1 MADTAFTNATQILE
15 PFKGVK
21 KVTLEE
27 YFTSG
32 HRTCQGCESALVM
45 KLMVKAAG
53 PRTIVLG
60 STGCMYVAN
69 TTYYTTPWVV
79 PWMHTQL
86 GSSGSAALGTAAGLK
101 ALMKKGKMKSEPIN
115 VIAFCGD
122 GGGADMGLGAISATL
137 THKEYNSLILM
148 YDNESYANTD
158 IQLSGSTPY
167 GANTTFSPP
176 GSVKRIIHTRWK
188 KNTAGMLAAGHPEC
202 RYVATVDASYAVE
215 MMNKV
220 RKALTIGGPTF
231 IHSLDPCPKGWDY
244 DPMLSHELGELAVET
259 GVFPLYEVEDGV
271 VRHYGK
277 TKAIVEGRPRKPV
290 REYLLKQGRF
300 AHFTEEDLDYF
311 QSKVDEMWDKWE
323 IPGVIPFWKERPGQL
338 AVRRPQQR
346 CPTPTTRRGHDPSL
360 PTTRDAGSGHP
371 GRRTA
376 RVPPAAHAWEP
387 TKPIEFVIPAGT
399 GGGADQMARLIA
411 GIVEKHKLSPRPIIV
426 VNKSG
431 GAGAEGFLHVKGKK
445 GDAHTMI
452 ITLSNLFTT
461 PLHTGVPFNWKDL
474 SPIAR
479 MALDEFILWVN
490 AETPYKTAKEYLAAV
505 KERSGGDRMKMAG
518 TGSAQEDQIL
528 TIQLEQALGVK
539 FTYVPFKGGGE
550 VCVNLVGKHVDST
563 VNNPIECASHWK
575 AGRVRPLAVF
585 DTARIAVAG
594 VEGHPDREGSGGRGH
609 QLPDAARH
617 LRPPRHAQGRGG
629 LVPGPAEEGLRHA
642 GVQGLP
648 EPGRAQAG
656 LGNRS
661 RAVKWLGQAEQLHRD
676 LMTKGGLLKK

>member
-1 MADTAFTNATQILE
+1 MAEVFANITQTLE
-15 PFKGVK
+15 PFRGVK

-101 ALMKKGKMKSEPIN
+101 ALMHKGKMKSEPIN

-122 GGGADMGLGAISATL
+122 GGGADMGLNGISATL
-137 THKEYNSLILM
+137 THKDYNCLILM

-176 GSVKRIIHTRWK
+176 GSVHRLIHKRWK

-202 RYVATVDASYAVE
+202 RYVATVCASYAVE

-300 AHFTEEDLDYF
+300 AHFTEEDLEYF
-311 QSKVDEMWDKWE
+311 QSKVDEMWNKWE
-323 IPGVIPFWKERPGQL
+323 IPGVIPFWKE
-338 AVRRPQQR
+338 
-346 CPTPTTRRGHDPSL
+346 
-360 PTTRDAGSGHP
+360 
-371 GRRTA
+371 
-376 RVPPAAHAWEP
+376 
-387 TKPIEFVIPAGT
+387 
-399 GGGADQMARLIA
+399 
-411 GIVEKHKLSPRPIIV
+411 
-426 VNKSG
+426 
-431 GAGAEGFLHVKGKK
+431 GK
-445 GDAHTMI
+445 
-452 ITLSNLFTT
+452 
-461 PLHTGVPFNWKDL
+461 
-474 SPIAR
+474 
-479 MALDEFILWVN
+479 
-490 AETPYKTAKEYLAAV
+490 AK
-505 KERSGGDRMKMAG
+505 
-518 TGSAQEDQIL
+518 
-528 TIQLEQALGVK
+528 
-539 FTYVPFKGGGE
+539 
-550 VCVNLVGKHVDST
+550 
-563 VNNPIECASHWK
+563 
-575 AGRVRPLAVF
+575 
-585 DTARIAVAG
+585 
-594 VEGHPDREGSGGRGH
+594 
-609 QLPDAARH
+609 
-617 LRPPRHAQGRGG
+617 
-629 LVPGPAEEGLRHA
+629 
-642 GVQGLP
+642 
-648 EPGRAQAG
+648 
-656 LGNRS
+656 
-661 RAVKWLGQAEQLHRD
+661 
-676 LMTKGGLLKK
+676 